1 MTQFKSL
8 GGNKAVEVGMRG
20 ERALSQRFSQPAQE
34 AALELLL
41 LCGWFA
47 KEGTLHNALNSQGRL
62 PVFLFSLPGDYKLH
76 GKCCSFYLEGNAL
89 HLFYFLFV

>member
-20 ERALSQRFSQPAQE
+20 ERALSQRFSQPAQG

-47 KEGTLHNALNSQGRL
+47 KEGMLHNALNSQGRL
-62 PVFLFSLPGDYKLH
+62 HMFLCLLLSEPESYKL
-76 GKCCSFYLEGNAL
+76 
-89 HLFYFLFV
+89 